1 MALATFT
8 GRVTD
13 FSRKPFATSEG
24 LQLRVMPAESAY
36 GGLGILARK
45 PIPVSVASDGT
56 FSVRLETSSSTRPG
70 VLYSLQARWLGE
82 TGWAEWVKFRAPVG
96 GGNIKDTIDLPL
108 PPGAIAYG
116 YGPPEKHGISTGIY
130 IDISGGTPVLYAP
143 EGARV

>member
-24 LQLRVMPAESAY
+24 LQLRVVPAESAF

-45 PIPVSVASDGT
+45 PIPVTVAANGDFT
-56 FSVRLETSSSTRPG
+56 VNIETSSSTRPG

-82 TGWAEWVKFRAPVG
+82 TGWAEWAQFRATAG
-96 GGNIKDTIDLPL
+96 GGNLKDIVALPV
-108 PPGAIAYG
+108 PAGAIAYG
-116 YGPPEKHGISTGIY
+116 FGPPPPDFGGGFY
-130 IDISGGTPVLYAP
+130 LDISGNKPVLYAR
-143 EGARV
+143 EGKGI

>member
-13 FSRKPFATSEG
+13 FSRTPFTASEG

-45 PIPVSVASDGT
+45 PIPITVTTNGT
-56 FSVRLETSSSTRPG
+56 FSVSLETSSSTRPG

-82 TGWAEWVKFRAPVG
+82 TGWAEWAQFRATAG
-96 GGNIKDTIDLPL
+96 GGNLKDIVAL
-108 PPGAIAYG
+108 PPSTGAIAYG
-116 YGPPEKHGISTGIY
+116 SGPPPADFAGGFY
-130 IDISGGTPVLYAP
+130 LDISGTKPVLYAR
-143 EGARV
+143 EGKGI